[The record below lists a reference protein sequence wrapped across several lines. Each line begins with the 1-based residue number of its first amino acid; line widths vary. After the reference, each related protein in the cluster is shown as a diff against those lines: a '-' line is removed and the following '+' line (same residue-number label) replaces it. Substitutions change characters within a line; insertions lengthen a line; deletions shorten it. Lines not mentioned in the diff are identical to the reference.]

1 MGASS
6 KTASARK
13 GKDPHLRFR
22 IAFEEVEGRELKEDK
37 WKRLTNN
44 VLVFTCRKYFPFHF
58 FSFLFISFFWKKEKK
73 KRTVGG
79 DTDPKQHGKTKK
91 NKQRSRQSSHK
102 LAAVHYYYYFLH
114 FCFLGAFPLK
124 YFWFEKEKSKGRKK
138 KTTEGNDRPRF
149 AFGWQTWKPKP

>member
-1 MGASS
+1 MG
-6 KTASARK
+6 RK

-58 FSFLFISFFWKKEKK
+58 FSFLFIERKKKK

-102 LAAVHYYYYFLH
+102 IAAVHYYYYFLH

-124 YFWFEKEKSKGRKK
+124 YF
-138 KTTEGNDRPRF
+138 
-149 AFGWQTWKPKP
+149 